1 MENRWNQLTEKLI
14 SSPSVREKWWNR
26 ICLALTGDE
35 GRRHYYNLENL
46 EKRFVLF
53 DEILHRLSNP
63 TAVALAMFLQHLHY
77 DPRIPGISEELTLA
91 TLEEFIMD
99 AEQAVVVPEV
109 VSDLRKLTEAALIN
123 STPVHLTPNAT
134 GTSDVHY
141 FLDIEMAT
149 LGSSSSE
156 YADTLAMMR
165 NEYGCTSDD
174 DYFEL
179 RLKVLRYFLQIPNI
193 YATEEFRSRY
203 DTQARNNIIKEI
215 SNIENR
221 VKNG

>member
-1 MENRWNQLTEKLI
+1 MLQDK
-14 SSPSVREKWWNR
+14 P
-26 ICLALTGDE
+26 CCFYALFSF
-35 GRRHYYNLENL
+35 H
-46 EKRFVLF
+46 
-53 DEILHRLSNP
+53 P
-63 TAVALAMFLQHLHY
+63 FLQ
-77 DPRIPGISEELTLA
+77 A
-91 TLEEFIMD
+91 
-99 AEQAVVVPEV
+99 PEV

-179 RLKVLRYFLQIPNI
+179 RLKV
-193 YATEEFRSRY
+193 
-203 DTQARNNIIKEI
+203 
-215 SNIENR
+215 
-221 VKNG
+221 